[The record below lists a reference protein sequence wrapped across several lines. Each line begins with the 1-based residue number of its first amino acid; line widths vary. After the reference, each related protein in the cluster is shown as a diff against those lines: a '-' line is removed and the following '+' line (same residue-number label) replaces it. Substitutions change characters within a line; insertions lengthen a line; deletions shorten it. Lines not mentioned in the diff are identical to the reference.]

1 MLFYNIVFLVFVLV
15 VEAVVKADSS
25 SSLFG
30 QMKFILIMAFVALAV
45 LVILI
50 VGLILYRHHN
60 LKSKHVSASVDLEK
74 LQKNPIYEQHTNYYV
89 HPELLSWAVPRNT
102 MEFIKELGPGNGE
115 WVLDVYSK
123 MYVVVVVKFLIKNST
138 YQNFATNF
146 VNNF

>member
-1 MLFYNIVFLVFVLV
+1 MVFVLV
-15 VEAVVKADSS
+15 VEAVVKAGSS

-45 LVILI
+45 LVVLI

-60 LKSKHVSASVDLEK
+60 LKSKHVSAPVDLEK

-89 HPELLSWAVPRNT
+89 NPELLSWAVPRNT

-115 WVLDVYSK
+115 WVLDVHSEI
-123 MYVVVVVKFLIKNST
+123 YVVVVVKFLLKKNYLYQNST
-138 YQNFATNF
+138 PNF
-146 VNNF
+146 VNKF

>member
-1 MLFYNIVFLVFVLV
+1 MV
-15 VEAVVKADSS
+15 VDAVVKADSS

-60 LKSKHVSASVDLEK
+60 LKSKHVSGPVDLEK
-74 LQKNPIYEQHTNYYV
+74 LQKNPIYEQRTNYYV
-89 HPELLSWAVPRNT
+89 NPELLSWAVPRNT

-115 WVLDVYSK
+115 WVLDVHSE
-123 MYVVVVVKFLIKNST
+123 MYVVVVKFLIKKKKIILT
-138 YQNFATNF
+138 RILLLI
-146 VNNF
+146 VGG